1 MLALQTFFTNF
12 PCKDMTNYKLTAQHK
27 CKKEIQN
34 LRCVCFIT
42 ILAMAM
48 SGSLPPKVDVDRL
61 QLDENL
67 LTTDILNFAL
77 EEIVESRN

>member
-1 MLALQTFFTNF
+1 MSDFRYRTWEILDLSNCIPREDTT
-12 PCKDMTNYKLTAQHK
+12 YY
-27 CKKEIQN
+27 KKEIQN
-34 LRCVCFIT
+34 LRCVRLIT